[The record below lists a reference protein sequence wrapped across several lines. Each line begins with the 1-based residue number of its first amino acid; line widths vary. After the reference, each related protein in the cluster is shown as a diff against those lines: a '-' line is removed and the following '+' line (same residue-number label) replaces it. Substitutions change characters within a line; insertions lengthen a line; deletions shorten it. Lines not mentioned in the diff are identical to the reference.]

1 MDEKARIL
9 KLKSTLPESYQ
20 KQMNNFKN
28 KYNLNDKLTNQIF
41 DSENKKLFER
51 LTKETSINSNLIAV
65 TLTEI
70 FVSIERNNINVKNIS
85 EEKVIE
91 VFNLLENK
99 SIAKEALENIFTLLA
114 NEERLKVNEVIEKL
128 NLKKINKQ
136 QLEKIIDEI
145 IQDKKEL
152 IIEKRENAFKIIMG
166 ID

>member
-1 MDEKARIL
+1 MPSSAIPANVEAESPTKLDEDG
-9 KLKSTLPESYQ
+9 LPQAPEGQQ
-20 KQMNNFKN
+20 KQ
-28 KYNLNDKLTNQIF
+28 
-41 DSENKKLFER
+41 S
-51 LTKETSINSNLIAV
+51 
-65 TLTEI
+65 
-70 FVSIERNNINVKNIS
+70 NIS

-166 ID
+166 IVMQRVRGKIDGKEVSEIIKEKMRNIK